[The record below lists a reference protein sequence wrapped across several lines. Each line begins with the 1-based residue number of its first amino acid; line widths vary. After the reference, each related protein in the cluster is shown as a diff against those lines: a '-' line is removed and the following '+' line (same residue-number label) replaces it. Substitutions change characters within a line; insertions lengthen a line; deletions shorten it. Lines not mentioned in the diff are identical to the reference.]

1 MEAAMS
7 MTPPISPASIRNSF
21 RKEKQMSLKEYADFA
36 NENKPCYLATVEGD
50 QPRVRAL
57 GMWYADETGF
67 YFQAQTVKAMCKQL
81 LKNPNV
87 EVYFNTKDFSKA
99 MRVSGKV
106 KFIEDLKIRA
116 KCIEER
122 PFVKNFGITEPDNP
136 LLAVFHLYTGEAYFW
151 TMADSM
157 KEAQIPRV
165 KF

>member
-1 MEAAMS
+1 
-7 MTPPISPASIRNSF
+7 
-21 RKEKQMSLKEYADFA
+21 MSLKEYADFA
-36 NENKPCYLATVEGD
+36 NENKLCCLATAEGD

-67 YFQAQTVKAMCKQL
+67 YFQAQSVKAMCKQL
-81 LKNPNV
+81 EKNPNV

-106 KFIEDLKIRA
+106 KFIEDLELRA
-116 KCIEER
+116 KCIQER

>member
-1 MEAAMS
+1 
-7 MTPPISPASIRNSF
+7 
-21 RKEKQMSLKEYADFA
+21 MSLKEYADFA
-36 NENKPCYLATVEGD
+36 NKNKTCYLATVEGD

-67 YFQAQTVKAMCKQL
+67 YFQAQTVKAFIKQL
-81 LKNPNV
+81 EKNPKV
-87 EVYFNTKDFSKA
+87 EVYFSAENFSKA

-106 KFIEDLKIRA
+106 KFIDDLEVRA
-116 KCIEER
+116 KCIQER

-151 TMADSM
+151 TFQDSM

>member
-1 MEAAMS
+1 MDIKDCA
-7 MTPPISPASIRNSF
+7 
-21 RKEKQMSLKEYADFA
+21 KFA
-36 NENKPCYLATVEGD
+36 NENSMCYLATVDGD

-57 GMWYADETGF
+57 GMWFADETGF
-67 YFQAQTVKAMCKQL
+67 YFQAQSVKAMIKQIE
-81 LKNPNV
+81 KNPKV
-87 EVYFNTKDFSKA
+87 EVYYCTKDFSKV

-106 KFIEDLKIRA
+106 KFIDDRAIRA

-136 LLAVFHLYTGEAYFW
+136 LLSVFHLYTGEAYFW

-157 KEAQIPRV
+157 KEADIPRI

>member
-1 MEAAMS
+1 MD
-7 MTPPISPASIRNSF
+7 
-21 RKEKQMSLKEYADFA
+21 LKEYADFA
-36 NENKPCYLATVEGD
+36 NENKTCYLATMEGD

-81 LKNPNV
+81 KENPKV
-87 EVYFNTKDFSKA
+87 EVYYHAKDFSKA

-106 KFIEDLKIRA
+106 KFIDDLEIKA
-116 KCIEER
+116 KCIKER

-136 LLAVFHLYTGEAYFW
+136 LLAVFQIYTGEAFFW